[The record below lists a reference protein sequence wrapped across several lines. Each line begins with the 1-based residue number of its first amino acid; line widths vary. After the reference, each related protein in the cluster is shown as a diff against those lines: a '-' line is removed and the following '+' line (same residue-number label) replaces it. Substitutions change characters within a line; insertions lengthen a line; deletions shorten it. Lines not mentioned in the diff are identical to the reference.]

1 MAERAFGDVVER
13 MAKYMGQLRNSE
25 LLKRGLVGK
34 RDYLPEKLPTAGIY
48 VFYERCKAL
57 YVGRSDNLLDRIRT
71 HGNGG
76 SRKSQAAFA
85 SNIAKGEIIEDFMAD
100 YEKKYPDACKSD
112 KEWRNALNWE
122 LAKKIASS
130 AGRLRLNSRRPK
142 SVCVKWVF
150 GS

>member
-1 MAERAFGDVVER
+1 M
-13 MAKYMGQLRNSE
+13 
-25 LLKRGLVGK
+25 
-34 RDYLPEKLPTAGIY
+34 
-48 VFYERCKAL
+48 

-85 SNIAKGEIIEDFMAD
+85 SNIAKGEIMEDFMAD

-122 LAKKIASS
+122 LAK
-130 AGRLRLNSRRPK
+130 NSEFRRPFETEFK
-142 SVCVKWVF
+142 KAKKRVRKMGFRVVKIEDSSTKPF
-150 GS
+150 LKFTPIRS